1 MDVGL
6 LIAAA
11 EVHEE
16 AHSTTPFVVAGLI
29 LAAFA
34 VIVATIGILRPNLGD
49 NVSRLFAA
57 VGTVLVVVTMAA
69 MIVIS

>member
-1 MDVGL
+1 MDAGL

-34 VIVATIGILRPNLGD
+34 VVVATIGILRPNLGD
-49 NVSRLFAA
+49 NV
-57 VGTVLVVVTMAA
+57 
-69 MIVIS
+69 